1 MILSRVPRFGHAFRE
16 IAVPLFFLFLW
27 DVAVTIVYFKVT
39 PHVRPIE
46 LQFSLFASALA
57 LFIGVSVNA
66 AYGRWWEARGL
77 WGLMINA
84 SRNVA
89 RQALTFCD
97 ETVPNARVGLGR
109 EIARAQIAYV
119 NVLRTA
125 LRGQQVPSEAST
137 YLSPEWRAS
146 LDPIVNKQ
154 NAILTDMG
162 RLAAEA
168 YRLGMLDP
176 YARVRIDATLVD
188 IANAQGGMERIKNT
202 PLPSQYRFFPS
213 VFAKIF
219 CLILPF
225 AVVQDLGVYTP
236 IGSALVGLMFL
247 MAVQIGLDLMDPF
260 ADSIYDV
267 PMTSMCR
274 TVEIDLLQ
282 MMSDPAP
289 GKIQPVDNVLW

>member
-1 MILSRVPRFGHAFRE
+1 MIVSRVPRFGHALRE

-27 DVAVTIVYFKVT
+27 DVVVTILYFKVT

-46 LQFSLFASALA
+46 LQFSLFGSALA
-57 LFIGVSVNA
+57 LFVGVSVNA

-97 ETVPNARVGLGR
+97 ETVPNARVGIGR

-125 LRGQQVPSEAST
+125 LRGEPIPSEAQT
-137 YLSPEWRAS
+137 YLAPEWAAS
-146 LDPIVNKQ
+146 LETMVNKQ
-154 NAILTDMG
+154 NAILTDIG

-168 YRLGMLDP
+168 HRLGMLDP
-176 YARVRIDATLVD
+176 YARVRIDSTLVD
-188 IANAQGGMERIKNT
+188 IANSQGGMERIKNT

-213 VFAKIF
+213 VFAKAF
-219 CLILPF
+219 CIILPF

-236 IGSALVGLMFL
+236 VGSALVGLMFL
-247 MAVQIGLDLMDPF
+247 MAVEIGLDLMDPF
-260 ADSIYDV
+260 AGSIYDV

-282 MMSDPAP
+282 MMGQPAP
-289 GKIQPVDNVLW
+289 EKIKPVDNVLW

>member
-1 MILSRVPRFGHAFRE
+1 MIVSRVPRFGHAFRE

-27 DVAVTIVYFKVT
+27 DVFVTVLYFKVT

-46 LQFSLFASALA
+46 LQFSLFGSALA
-57 LFIGVSVNA
+57 LFVGVSVNA

-109 EIARAQIAYV
+109 EMARAQIAYV
-119 NVLRTA
+119 NVLRA
-125 LRGQQVPSEAST
+125 SLRGQPTPAEAKT
-137 YLSPEWRAS
+137 YLAPEWAAS
-146 LDPIVNKQ
+146 LETMVNKQ
-154 NAILTDMG
+154 NAILTDIG

-168 YRLGMLDP
+168 HRLGMLDP
-176 YARVRIDATLVD
+176 YARVRIDSTLVD
-188 IANAQGGMERIKNT
+188 IANSQGGMERIKNT

-213 VFAKIF
+213 VFAKVF
-219 CLILPF
+219 CIILPF
-225 AVVQDLGVYTP
+225 AVVQDLGIYTP

-247 MAVQIGLDLMDPF
+247 MAVEIGLDLMDPF

-282 MMSDPAP
+282 MMGEPAP
-289 GKIQPVDNVLW
+289 EKIKPIDNVLW

>member
-1 MILSRVPRFGHAFRE
+1 MIVSRVPRIGHAFRE

-27 DVAVTIVYFKVT
+27 DVVVTIVYFKVT

-46 LQFSLFASALA
+46 LQFSLFGSALA
-57 LFIGVSVNA
+57 LFVGVSVNA

-109 EIARAQIAYV
+109 EMARAQIAYV
-119 NVLRTA
+119 NVLRA
-125 LRGQQVPSEAST
+125 SLRGQPTPVEAKT
-137 YLSPEWRAS
+137 YLTPEWAAS
-146 LDPIVNKQ
+146 LESMVNKQ
-154 NAILTDMG
+154 NAILTDIG

-168 YRLGMLDP
+168 HRLGMLDP
-176 YARVRIDATLVD
+176 YARVRIDTTLVD
-188 IANAQGGMERIKNT
+188 IANSQGGMERIKNT

-219 CLILPF
+219 CIILPF
-225 AVVQDLGVYTP
+225 AVVQDLGIYTP

-247 MAVQIGLDLMDPF
+247 MAVEIGLDLMDPF
-260 ADSIYDV
+260 ADTIYDV

-282 MMSDPAP
+282 MMGEPAP
-289 GKIQPVDNVLW
+289 EKIKPVDNVLW

>member
-1 MILSRVPRFGHAFRE
+1 MIVSRVPRVGHTLRE
-16 IAVPLFFLFLW
+16 IAVPLIFLFLW
-27 DVAVTIVYFKVT
+27 DVVVTIAYFEIT

-46 LQFSLFASALA
+46 LQFSLFGSALA

-66 AYGRWWEARGL
+66 AYARWWEARGL

-97 ETVPNARVGLGR
+97 ETVPGARIGLGR

-119 NVLRTA
+119 HVLRTA
-125 LRGQQVPSEAST
+125 LRNQPLAQEAET
-137 YLSPEWRAS
+137 YLAPEWRAS
-146 LDPIVNKQ
+146 LSAMVNKQ
-154 NAILTDMG
+154 NAILTDIG

-168 YRLGMLDP
+168 HRLGMLDP
-176 YARVRIDATLVD
+176 YARVRIDTTLVD

-213 VFAKIF
+213 FFAKVF
-219 CLILPF
+219 CAILPF
-225 AVVQDLGVYTP
+225 AVVQDLGIYTP
-236 IGSALVGLMFL
+236 VGSALVGLMFL
-247 MAVQIGLDLMDPF
+247 MAVEIGLDLMDPF

-282 MMSDPAP
+282 MMGEPP
-289 GKIQPVDNVLW
+289 PEKTQPVNNVLW

>member
-1 MILSRVPRFGHAFRE
+1 MIVSRTPRLGHALRE
-16 IAVPLFFLFLW
+16 IAVPLLFLFLW
-27 DVAVTIVYFKVT
+27 DVVVTLVYFKVT
-39 PHVRPIE
+39 PRIRPIE
-46 LQFSLFASALA
+46 LQFSLFGSALA

-97 ETVPNARVGLGR
+97 ETVPNARIGLGR
-109 EIARAQIAYV
+109 EMARAQVAYV
-119 NVLRTA
+119 NVLRTS
-125 LRGQQVPSEAST
+125 LRGQPAAPEAQT
-137 YLSPEWRAS
+137 YLTPVLAAS
-146 LDPIVNKQ
+146 LETMVNKP
-154 NAILTDMG
+154 NAILTDIG

-168 YRLGMLDP
+168 HRRGMLDP
-176 YARVRIDATLVD
+176 FARVRIDATLVD

-213 VFAKIF
+213 FFAKIF

-225 AVVQDLGVYTP
+225 AVVQDLGIYTP

-247 MAVQIGLDLMDPF
+247 MAIEIGLDLMDPF

-282 MMSDPAP
+282 MMGEPAP
-289 GKIQPVDNVLW
+289 AKIQPVANVLW

>member
-1 MILSRVPRFGHAFRE
+1 MIVSRVPRIGHAFRE

-27 DVAVTIVYFKVT
+27 DVVVTVIYFKVT

-46 LQFSLFASALA
+46 LQFSLFGSALA
-57 LFIGVSVNA
+57 LFVGVSVNA

-119 NVLRTA
+119 NVLRA
-125 LRGQQVPSEAST
+125 SLRGQPTPVEAKT
-137 YLSPEWRAS
+137 YLAPEWAAS
-146 LDPIVNKQ
+146 LETMVNKQ
-154 NAILTDMG
+154 NAILTDIG

-168 YRLGMLDP
+168 HRLGMLDP
-176 YARVRIDATLVD
+176 YARVRIDTTLVD
-188 IANAQGGMERIKNT
+188 IANSQGGMERIKNT

-219 CLILPF
+219 CVILPF
-225 AVVQDLGVYTP
+225 AVVQDLGIYTP

-247 MAVQIGLDLMDPF
+247 MAVEIGLDLMDPF
-260 ADSIYDV
+260 ADTIYDV

-282 MMSDPAP
+282 MMGDPAP
-289 GKIQPVDNVLW
+289 EKIKPVDNVLW

>member
-1 MILSRVPRFGHAFRE
+1 MIVSRVPRLGHALRE

-27 DVAVTIVYFKVT
+27 DVIVTIIYFKLT

-46 LQFSLFASALA
+46 LQFSLFGSALA

-66 AYGRWWEARGL
+66 AYARWWEARGL

-84 SRNVA
+84 SRNIA

-97 ETVPNARVGLGR
+97 ETVPEARVGLGR
-109 EIARAQIAYV
+109 EMARAQIAYV

-125 LRGQQVPSEAST
+125 LRGQPTAPEVAT
-137 YLSPEWRAS
+137 YLAPRWAAS
-146 LDPIVNKQ
+146 LDVMVNKQ
-154 NAILTDMG
+154 NAILTDIG

-168 YRLGMLDP
+168 HRLGMLDP

-213 VFAKIF
+213 FFAKVF

-225 AVVQDLGVYTP
+225 AVVQDLGIYTP
-236 IGSALVGLMFL
+236 VGSALVGLMFL
-247 MAVQIGLDLMDPF
+247 MAVEIGLDLMDPF
-260 ADSIYDV
+260 ANSIYDV

-282 MMSDPAP
+282 MMGEPAP
-289 GKIQPVDNVLW
+289 EKIQPVNNVMW

>member
-1 MILSRVPRFGHAFRE
+1 MIVSRVPRIGHAFRE

-27 DVAVTIVYFKVT
+27 DVVVTFLYFKVT

-46 LQFSLFASALA
+46 LQFSLFGSALA

-109 EIARAQIAYV
+109 EMARAQIAYV
-119 NVLRTA
+119 NVLRA
-125 LRGQQVPSEAST
+125 SLRGQPTPAEAKT
-137 YLSPEWRAS
+137 YLAPAWAAS
-146 LDPIVNKQ
+146 LETMVNKQ
-154 NAILTDMG
+154 NAILTDIG
-162 RLAAEA
+162 RLASEA
-168 YRLGMLDP
+168 HRLGMLDP

-188 IANAQGGMERIKNT
+188 IANSQGGMERIKNT

-213 VFAKIF
+213 LFANIF
-219 CLILPF
+219 CIILPF
-225 AVVQDLGVYTP
+225 AVVQDLGIYTP
-236 IGSALVGLMFL
+236 VGSALVGLMFL
-247 MAVQIGLDLMDPF
+247 MAIEIGLDLMDPF

-282 MMSDPAP
+282 MMGDPAP
-289 GKIQPVDNVLW
+289 EKIQPVDNVLW

>member
-1 MILSRVPRFGHAFRE
+1 MIVSRVPRIGHAFRE
-16 IAVPLFFLFLW
+16 IAVPLLVLSLW
-27 DVAVTIVYFKVT
+27 DIIVTILYFKLT
-39 PHVRPIE
+39 PHIRPIE
-46 LQFSLFASALA
+46 LQFSLFGSALA

-109 EIARAQIAYV
+109 EMARAQIAYV
-119 NVLRTA
+119 NVLRAA
-125 LRGQQVPSEAST
+125 LRGQPVPSEAKT
-137 YLSPEWRAS
+137 YLAPEWAAS
-146 LDPIVNKQ
+146 LETMVNKQ
-154 NAILTDMG
+154 NAILTDIG

-168 YRLGMLDP
+168 HRLGMLDP
-176 YARVRIDATLVD
+176 YARVRIDTTLVD
-188 IANAQGGMERIKNT
+188 IANSQGGMERIKNT

-213 VFAKIF
+213 FFAKIF
-219 CLILPF
+219 CIILPF
-225 AVVQDLGVYTP
+225 AVVQDLGIYTP
-236 IGSALVGLMFL
+236 VGSALVGLMFL
-247 MAVQIGLDLMDPF
+247 MAIEIGLDLMDPF

-282 MMSDPAP
+282 MMGERAP
-289 GKIQPVDNVLW
+289 EKIHPVDNVLW

>member
-1 MILSRVPRFGHAFRE
+1 MIVSRVPRIGHAFRE

-27 DVAVTIVYFKVT
+27 DVVVTVIYFKVT

-46 LQFSLFASALA
+46 LQFSLFGSALA
-57 LFIGVSVNA
+57 LFVGVSVNA

-119 NVLRTA
+119 NVLRA
-125 LRGQQVPSEAST
+125 SLRGQPTPVEAET
-137 YLSPEWRAS
+137 YLAPEWAAS
-146 LDPIVNKQ
+146 LETMVNKQ
-154 NAILTDMG
+154 NAILTDIG

-168 YRLGMLDP
+168 HRLGMLDP
-176 YARVRIDATLVD
+176 YARVRIDTTLVD
-188 IANAQGGMERIKNT
+188 IANSQGGMERIKNT

-219 CLILPF
+219 CVILPF
-225 AVVQDLGVYTP
+225 AVVQDLGIYTP

-247 MAVQIGLDLMDPF
+247 MAVEIGLDLMDPF
-260 ADSIYDV
+260 ADTIYDV

-282 MMSDPAP
+282 MMGDPAP
-289 GKIQPVDNVLW
+289 EKIKPVDNVLW